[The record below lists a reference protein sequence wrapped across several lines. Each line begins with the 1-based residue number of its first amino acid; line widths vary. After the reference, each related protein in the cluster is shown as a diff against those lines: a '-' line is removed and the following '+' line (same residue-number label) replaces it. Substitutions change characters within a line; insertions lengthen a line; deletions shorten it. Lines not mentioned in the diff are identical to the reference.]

1 MHIAADRNLR
11 DPRFPVE
18 WVVRP
23 GTDDHHDYRG
33 YAGQLAGG
41 VWRPGDEVL
50 VLPSGGRSRIAAIET
65 FDGAVEEA
73 FAPMSVTLRLAD
85 DLDVS
90 RGDVICRPHNRATVS
105 RDIDATVCWMS
116 DRPAAAGGRYL
127 VRQGTRTAQALLRH
141 VVHRIDVDTLHRDE
155 SVGALALNDIGRV
168 QLRTNRPLV
177 FDGYARNRALGSFI
191 LDRRGHERHRGGRDD
206 PRERAAA
213 CARADRARHPHR
225 RRELAG
231 GGADARGARWG
242 ARAPRRHRL
251 DHRAPRVGQVD
262 ARRRSR
268 ADAGGARPAALRLDG
283 DNLRHGLNDDLG
295 FEASDRAENVR
306 RTAHVSRGCCATPA
320 SSPWSPS

>member
-1 MHIAADRNLR
+1 M
-11 DPRFPVE
+11 
-18 WVVRP
+18 RP
-23 GTDDHHDYRG
+23 GTDDHRDYRG
-33 YAGQLAGG
+33 YAGQLASG

-65 FDGAVEEA
+65 FDGALEEA

-116 DRPAAAGGRYL
+116 ERRAAAGGRYL

-168 QLRTNRPLV
+168 LLRANRPLV

-191 LDRRGHERHRGGRDD
+191 LIDEATNDTM
-206 PRERAAA
+206 AA
-213 CARADRARHPHR
+213 
-225 RRELAG
+225 G
-231 GGADARGARWG
+231 
-242 ARAPRRHRL
+242 
-251 DHRAPRVGQVD
+251 
-262 ARRRSR
+262 
-268 ADAGGARPAALRLDG
+268 
-283 DNLRHGLNDDLG
+283 
-295 FEASDRAENVR
+295 
-306 RTAHVSRGCCATPA
+306 
-320 SSPWSPS
+320 